1 MGTLTELQTS
11 VIDQAYEFYEAIAD
25 VMNYEENNNAV
36 AKITHYFNNI
46 ITTATTAQL
55 TGLPTICEQAKQL
68 IAQLPTLDAPDKYTI
83 CQEIEKWPRLIYKY
97 LYSPT
102 DLALCHQITTSLQ
115 QQSPQIVT
123 TEILEKLSNQ
133 LAADCQLFQAI
144 DITEMQANDDN
155 HHHLQE
161 NQPPENGP
169 PENEPNEKHASGKK
183 TDPALWQAK
192 TDLINQLVEK
202 SDILA
207 QALNHIVTQD
217 EESEAFLNG
226 IEQYTNTVQEFW
238 EQSEFMELTGFQQVC
253 TFINDNIFE
262 VSSLPEVERF
272 KCRELFA
279 QWPHLALEYLQTPDT
294 GAAAL
299 VEQLI
304 QPQWP
309 QPMSTK
315 TATELVNR
323 LLVESKLLSERNNSI
338 KLEKQSAQSF
348 DNTENHVTVMP
359 NIEQTNDSE
368 NSELVSEELE
378 QTKIIE
384 AIEDEKLI
392 IDLTDKIIEHKKNIH
407 EVIETKT
414 EQINDLDFNEL
425 ESLAVD
431 KFEAFEEKIDK
442 NRVQESTDEQVISV
456 DSDVSTTSAMTSNQ
470 SEPLQF
476 HPQLEPKPPKEKVHS
491 SPPTKSI
498 SLVSSETLDHIV
510 AEITEAQNDL
520 STALGKFI
528 SAEDESPKLLE
539 AVEQYND
546 NVQSIAET
554 AQRVQLEGLQEIC
567 LFITDNVF
575 ELSTHPHAIRRAAK
589 PYLEAWPRLV
599 LTYLQNPLPG
609 AQNLISHLQL
619 EAWPYPLDQIQ
630 SHQLLTILTQGAIDT
645 PVNQKIDPSS
655 TPHSITQ
662 AVTEEILAPQI
673 DSKNTEITGVLSIEE
688 TTHVEEIEKATIDAD
703 QTNHLA
709 TSPLHK
715 EMFSEKREEI
725 EEIIEE
731 TEETQKNEII
741 KESEVIKEAVET
753 SAEVSTIEAVDA
765 SEVEIIEAPIR
776 VTEPTQTQ
784 IVLAAPEVI
793 ELLIG
798 QITEVSTE
806 VQPILSELVNAEEGS
821 ETLLTSA
828 ESYTEQV
835 QAIWEAAEM
844 AQLAALQEVCTHI
857 NDNVMLFATQ
867 DASTRM
873 GNQEIFALWPE
884 KVVAYLQ
891 NPAVETET
899 LIKTLQH
906 EHWPNPLDD
915 DTASQLRVQL
925 TQPSHSSAI
934 EQNEPP
940 ELTEEANI
948 AEPVQVQ
955 EIVLAEPDV
964 LALIIGQIIDTQEE
978 LANALEKLVTNEA
991 GSEELLLAVESYTEQ
1006 VQAVWEAGEMAGL
1019 VGLQD
1024 VCTFINENVMM
1035 LSGQVQSARVAGR
1048 DVLAQWPDQVIAY
1061 LQQPAQET
1069 STLIIL
1075 LQNDVW
1081 PAPLTVEAAENLQQ
1095 HLTASQAEPLT
1106 LTLTLTSA
1114 SSANEEEIVLA
1125 APDIL
1130 EIVSQQIT
1138 DLTEGMSSA
1147 LEVCVSMENDNP
1159 ALLEAIEDYTNQV
1172 QAIWETAEMA
1182 GLKGLQEVCT
1192 FINDNLMVFSTQ
1204 EKEQKLATQTYLL
1217 QWPGKVLEYLQ
1228 SPTNGANN
1236 LVSFMQ
1242 ETGWPSPLDSEAAT
1256 RLLTLLTTPVAG
1268 EVAETSQENVAS
1280 SSVSSTNTADAGV
1293 EMVALPPLEVEISGE
1308 ISLGTPDVLEILQG
1322 EMEMVKEDLNAAL
1335 EKYTTLPKTDASLA
1349 DVAENY
1355 TDQVSRINSAAE
1367 IMGLEGLQAVCA
1379 FINDNVTF
1387 LSTQE
1392 TTARVQA
1399 KPLLIS
1405 WPDRLQAYFQ
1415 SPAENILVIVD
1426 LCRQP
1431 AWGHPLSD
1439 DAAKAMVA
1447 QLAAGS
1453 TAEAEEE
1460 SAEEAYSRPKVANP
1474 EDVLLNIP
1482 EDINRDLLEAY
1493 LQETPQHATDFSA
1506 AIQNIIQGADTSE
1519 IERAQRI
1526 AHTLKGSSNI
1536 IGIKGIAN
1544 IAHHLEDTLEYLAKH
1559 KVTPPKEL
1567 TDTMVEAA
1575 DCLEM
1580 MVDALVGREE
1590 APEQA
1595 QQVLQTVL
1603 DWANRIDKG
1612 KLDAPPAP
1620 TAPAPAAT
1628 ESATPAAGA
1637 TAQPKTEN
1645 KPKAGAAPEVTAENV
1660 LRVPTRT
1667 IDELMRLVGELSISV
1682 GQIQD
1687 KLKHVLQSTRLLT
1700 EQDLVL
1706 QQKTFA
1712 LENLVDVRGI
1722 TGIDSNSHKTTT
1734 MQEEDFDPLE
1744 FEEYNELHSVAHSFI
1759 ESIADNRELALSIR
1773 EELAELETMFIHQER
1788 INKEFQ
1794 ASIMTTR
1801 MVPVSTMLSKLQR
1814 NVRQTCRATGKKAE
1828 LEISGTDILIDSDV
1842 LTNLA
1847 DPLQHILRNAIDH
1860 GLESPDDRAILGK
1873 SESGTINLSFYREGN
1888 NIVVKCQDDG
1898 QGLNYANIRFTA
1910 IQRGLITENQ
1920 EMTEPELARLILM
1933 SGFSTK
1939 SGVTQVSGRGV
1950 GMDVVHTNIRQ
1961 MKGTLDLFS
1970 ETGKG
1975 TTILIKLPMTL
1986 VTVHVLLIRV
1996 GELRFG
2002 IPTNHLEQA
2011 LAPGIGEYQKVG
2023 EQITLK
2029 IGKNLYAVKY
2039 LGNMLNISGDKE
2051 FVDENDTRPIILAR
2065 EETGITSV
2073 VVDELIDTHDLV
2085 MKNMGHYVKKIR
2097 GVAGAAILGDG
2108 NLVPLL
2114 DLPELLRVP
2123 MQSIMSSYVPEQG
2136 EESAMG
2142 APGVPHILVVDD
2154 SLSVRK
2160 SLSLLLEEAGFDT
2173 LLAKDGLEA
2182 IEVMNQTRP
2191 NVMLVDMEMP
2201 RMNGLEL
2208 TAHVRANQAT
2218 QNLPIFMI
2226 TSRTT
2231 EKHREQ
2237 AKSAGVS
2244 AYLTKPYQDTELLD
2258 LIDKA
2263 LAGKIS

>member
-1 MGTLTELQTS
+1 MGALTELQTT
-11 VIDQAYEFYEAIAD
+11 VIDQAYELYEAIAD
-25 VMNYEENNNAV
+25 IISGEENNNAV
-36 AKITHYFNNI
+36 TKITQYLNNI
-46 ITTATTAQL
+46 INTAATAQL
-55 TGLPTICEQAKQL
+55 TGLPTVCEQAKQL
-68 IAQLPTLDAPDKYTI
+68 VTQLSELDIDKKFAR
-83 CQEIEKWPRLIYKY
+83 CQEIEKWPRFIYKY
-97 LYSPT
+97 LDSPT
-102 DLALCHQITTSLQ
+102 DIDLCYQIIASLQ
-115 QQSPQIVT
+115 QQSPQTVT
-123 TEILEKLSNQ
+123 TEIIEKLSNQ
-133 LAADCQLFQAI
+133 LAADFQFFQSKEVKNAKASTE
-144 DITEMQANDDN
+144 ITEMTANNVVSQLEDHAQDNN
-155 HHHLQE
+155 HHPQTQE
-161 NQPPENGP
+161 
-169 PENEPNEKHASGKK
+169 KYTSGKNPN
-183 TDPALWQAK
+183 TLSWQDK
-192 TDLINQLVEK
+192 GELITQLVEK
-202 SDILA
+202 SDLLA
-207 QALNHIVTQD
+207 HSLNQIVTQN
-217 EESEAFLNG
+217 EESEAFLQG
-226 IEQYTNTVQEFW
+226 IEQYTNTIQGFW
-238 EQSEFMELTGFQQVC
+238 EQSEFMGLSGFQQVC

-262 VSSLPEVERF
+262 VSALPETERF

-279 QWPHLALEYLQTPDT
+279 QWPYLALEYLQTPDT
-294 GAAAL
+294 GAAVL

-309 QPMSTK
+309 QPMSTE
-315 TATELVNR
+315 TATQLVNQ
-323 LLVESKLLSERNNSI
+323 LLTESKPPAPQKTGDHSAKVSAISTEQTENPKMEKYVPEESEQPVVIEPIEIETANEQQNEQQFDLTLENAKINLSNIFEEDESEVKFVGVDEFQQVEQETESDKGDDEGEKETEQSSQKETI
-338 KLEKQSAQSF
+338 ALEETVYADIESSMATVGTSNEFEQPHCESAQKQEN
-348 DNTENHVTVMP
+348 NTHASQP
-359 NIEQTNDSE
+359 
-368 NSELVSEELE
+368 
-378 QTKIIE
+378 
-384 AIEDEKLI
+384 AIY
-392 IDLTDKIIEHKKNIH
+392 
-407 EVIETKT
+407 
-414 EQINDLDFNEL
+414 
-425 ESLAVD
+425 LA
-431 KFEAFEEKIDK
+431 
-442 NRVQESTDEQVISV
+442 
-456 DSDVSTTSAMTSNQ
+456 
-470 SEPLQF
+470 
-476 HPQLEPKPPKEKVHS
+476 
-491 SPPTKSI
+491 
-498 SLVSSETLDHIV
+498 SSEVLDQIV

-520 STALGKFI
+520 SAALNKFV

-546 NVQSIAET
+546 NVQSIMET
-554 AQRVQLEGLQEIC
+554 AQRAQLEGLQEIC

-575 ELSTHPHAIRRAAK
+575 ELSTRPHAIRRAAK
-589 PYLEAWPRLV
+589 PYIEAWPRLV
-599 LTYLQNPLPG
+599 LTYLQAPLSG
-609 AQNLISHLQL
+609 AQDLVSHLQL

-630 SHQLLTILTQGAIDT
+630 SHQLLAILTQGIIGTSVSQEKEKKEQEQLVPQDLT
-645 PVNQKIDPSS
+645 NKN
-655 TPHSITQ
+655 HEN
-662 AVTEEILAPQI
+662 EEILTPQ
-673 DSKNTEITGVLSIEE
+673 TEAELTGTEMTKTSIEE
-688 TTHVEEIEKATIDAD
+688 NGEKEGEEISERKDIEFIESIESDDT
-703 QTNHLA
+703 TTL
-709 TSPLHK
+709 PLHDEALPEQPGDIK
-715 EMFSEKREEI
+715 ETKTIAEI
-725 EEIIEE
+725 ELIESTVPIEE
-731 TEETQKNEII
+731 PV
-741 KESEVIKEAVET
+741 ESSEY
-753 SAEVSTIEAVDA
+753 DA
-765 SEVEIIEAPIR
+765 SEAP
-776 VTEPTQTQ
+776 VMAEPTQVQ
-784 IVLAAPEVI
+784 IVLAAPEII

-798 QITEVSTE
+798 QVTEVSNE
-806 VQPILSELVNAEEGS
+806 LQPILSQLVEAEEGS
-821 ETLLTSA
+821 ETLLTNA

-835 QAIWEAAEM
+835 QAVWEAAEM

-867 DASTRM
+867 DASTRS
-873 GNQEIFALWPE
+873 GHQDVFARWPE
-884 KVVAYLQ
+884 QVIAYLQ

-899 LIKTLQH
+899 LINTLQH

-915 DTASQLRVQL
+915 ETASQLRVQL
-925 TQPSHSSAI
+925 TQPSHVVDSVSSQLTDESNRVQPA
-934 EQNEPP
+934 QEP
-940 ELTEEANI
+940 
-948 AEPVQVQ
+948 

-964 LALIIGQIIDTQEE
+964 LALVIGQLIDTKEE
-978 LANALEKLVTNEA
+978 LASALDKLVTNEA

-1006 VQAVWEAGEMAGL
+1006 VQAVWEAAEMAGL
-1019 VGLQD
+1019 AGLQD
-1024 VCTFINENVMM
+1024 VCTFINENVMI
-1035 LSGQVQSARVAGR
+1035 LSGQEQSARVAGR
-1048 DVLAQWPDQVIAY
+1048 DTLAQWPDQVVAY
-1061 LQQPAQET
+1061 LQQPTQEV
-1069 STLIIL
+1069 SALIML
-1075 LQNDVW
+1075 LQNEVW
-1081 PAPLTVEAAENLQQ
+1081 PAPLTAETAENLQQ
-1095 HLTASQAEPLT
+1095 RLMASQVDP
-1106 LTLTLTSA
+1106 LTSA
-1114 SSANEEEIVLA
+1114 SSSANQEKIVLA

-1138 DLTEGMSSA
+1138 DLTEGMSST

-1192 FINDNLMVFSTQ
+1192 FVNDNLMVFSTQ
-1204 EKEQKLATQTYLL
+1204 EKEQKLATQTYLA

-1228 SPTNGANN
+1228 SPTSGANN

-1242 ETGWPSPLDSEAAT
+1242 ETGWPSPLESEAAA
-1256 RLLTLLTTPVAG
+1256 RLLTLLTTPVASSN
-1268 EVAETSQENVAS
+1268 EASEANTLPETSQS
-1280 SSVSSTNTADAGV
+1280 NTSDGGAD
-1293 EMVALPPLEVEISGE
+1293 MVALPPLEIEISGE
-1308 ISLGTPDVLEILQG
+1308 ISLGTPDVLEILQA
-1322 EMEMVKEDLNAAL
+1322 EMEMVKEDLNATL
-1335 EKYTTLPKTDASLA
+1335 EKYTTLAQTDSSLA

-1387 LSTQE
+1387 LGTQE
-1392 TTARVQA
+1392 TAARVQA
-1399 KPLLIS
+1399 KPLLAN
-1405 WPDRLQAYFQ
+1405 WPNQIQAYLQ
-1415 SPAENILVIVD
+1415 SPADNLLPLVD

-1453 TAEAEEE
+1453 TAEVDEEAE
-1460 SAEEAYSRPKVANP
+1460 EEAYSRPKVANP

-1493 LQETPQHATDFSA
+1493 LQETPQNAADFSA
-1506 AIQNIIQGADTSE
+1506 AIQNIIQGAEISE

-1536 IGIKGIAN
+1536 IGIKGIAS

-1612 KLDAPPAP
+1612 KLDAPQAS
-1620 TAPAPAAT
+1620 TAPAPAAS
-1628 ESATPAAGA
+1628 ESTAPAAA
-1637 TAQPKTEN
+1637 AQPKAEN

-1667 IDELMRLVGELSISV
+1667 VDELMRLVGELSISV

-1700 EQDLVL
+1700 EQDLIL

-1712 LENLVDVRGI
+1712 LENLVDVRGV
-1722 TGIDSNSHKTTT
+1722 TGIDTGYHKANITD
-1734 MQEEDFDPLE
+1734 EEDFDPLE

-1773 EELAELETMFIHQER
+1773 EELAQLETMFIHQER

-1860 GLESPDDRAILGK
+1860 GLESPDDRLILGK
-1873 SESGTINLSFYREGN
+1873 PETGTINLSFYREGN

-1920 EMTEPELARLILM
+1920 EMTEAELARLILM

-1986 VTVHVLLIRV
+1986 VTVHVLLVRI

-2023 EQITLK
+2023 DEITLK

-2039 LGNMLNISGDKE
+2039 LGNMLNVPGDQE

-2085 MKNMGHYVKKIR
+2085 MKSMGHYVKKIR
-2097 GVAGAAILGDG
+2097 GVSGAAILGDG
-2108 NLVPLL
+2108 SLIPLL

-2123 MQSIMSSYVPEQG
+2123 MQSIMSSYVPDQG
-2136 EESAMG
+2136 EEASMG
-2142 APGVPHILVVDD
+2142 ATSVPHIMVVDD

-2160 SLSLLLEEAGFDT
+2160 SLSLLLEEAGFNT